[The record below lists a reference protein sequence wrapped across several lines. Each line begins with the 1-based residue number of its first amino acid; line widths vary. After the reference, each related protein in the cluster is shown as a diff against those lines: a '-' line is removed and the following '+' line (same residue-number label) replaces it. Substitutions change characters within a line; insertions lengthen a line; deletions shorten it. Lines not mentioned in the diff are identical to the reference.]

1 MFNILRKAIFSS
13 YVTDILWYTL
23 LSLFMSL
30 QKIRHIDDEEKKN
43 YFDKIGK
50 LAIKNESYR

>member
-1 MFNILRKAIFSS
+1 
-13 YVTDILWYTL
+13 
-23 LSLFMSL
+23 MSL